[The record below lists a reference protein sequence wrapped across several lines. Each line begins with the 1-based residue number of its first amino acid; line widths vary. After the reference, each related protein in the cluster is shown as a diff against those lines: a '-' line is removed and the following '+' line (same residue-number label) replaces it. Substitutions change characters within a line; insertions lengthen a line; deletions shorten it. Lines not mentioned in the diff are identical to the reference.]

1 MKNTTKKDEPAN
13 DGPILNTGI
22 YAPFPYVVVIAE
34 IILNIYHGLRWIFG
48 KIGHKKE
55 SK

>member
-34 IILNIYHGLRWIFG
+34 IKGIRKNRNN
-48 KIGHKKE
+48 
-55 SK
+55 